1 MEAYK
6 YDIIKNQRN
15 KCEYSNHVDITEF
28 KK

>member
-6 YDIIKNQRN
+6 HDIIKDQRN
-15 KCEYSNHVDITEF
+15 KYEYSNHVDITEF

>member
-6 YDIIKNQRN
+6 HDIIKDQRN
-15 KCEYSNHVDITEF
+15 KCEYPNHVDITEF

>member
-6 YDIIKNQRN
+6 HDIIKDQRN
-15 KCEYSNHVDITEF
+15 KFEYPNHVDITKL